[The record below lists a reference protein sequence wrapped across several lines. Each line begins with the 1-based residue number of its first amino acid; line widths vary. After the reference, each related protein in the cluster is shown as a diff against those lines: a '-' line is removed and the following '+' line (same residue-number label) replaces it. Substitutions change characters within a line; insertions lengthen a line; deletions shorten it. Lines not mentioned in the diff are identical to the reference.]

1 MITKLIRVF
10 GIIFIISFSVLN
22 IFMSL
27 ITRDLDNQPH
37 NQIFKKY
44 FSYPSFFED
53 RFFDNRMKQTI
64 GDNNFNKNIVLAEI
78 NDDSLHT
85 LGRWPIPRRHWVT
98 FTEKMY
104 KFGAKVLVW
113 DVFFAEPEVSCGDI
127 SPDTLLA
134 NSFSLFTSK
143 PGNKII
149 LPYKLNVD
157 GTKTDREFEELPG
170 EILEFIM
177 NSHADQK
184 SRLKNSSVSKDAY
197 PLKEL
202 LVENVGLAHI
212 QATEDFDGI
221 YRHYYL
227 VRNIDDLYFPSFSL
241 LAYQYFTNDQ
251 GLLLQVHP
259 QEEGGGGILKLKNGS
274 LDVNDLGQA
283 KVRWFGDES
292 SFPKVSI
299 KDIVQSSDDDPKM
312 IKIFKDN
319 VVFIGSTA
327 YGAHD
332 LRHTPLH
339 PQMPGVYF
347 HMNMLDMLL
356 QNRFF
361 HSSDE
366 SNQYSFLLLII
377 GTILIILIQ
386 MLGHPILDIL
396 GVVTLTAGIYIFD
409 TYYLLPD
416 GYEIKLFFCL
426 FSILSCY
433 SWNTLLNFYLSNKDK
448 AFLKSA
454 FSNYISPELIDEMY
468 DSGQPPELGGS
479 EQLLTAYFTD
489 IASFSTFSEN
499 LTATQL
505 VELLNEYLTAMTDIL
520 LKENGTLDK
529 YEGDAIIA
537 FFGAPMPLEDHAV
550 RACSVAIHM
559 QKALDDLR
567 IKWKSEEGK
576 WPEIVCEMRMRIG
589 INSGNIVTGNMGSTQ
604 RMNYTMMGD
613 SVNLAARLEEAAKQY
628 GIYTHVNEDT
638 KVLTENKFEMR
649 ILDTIKVVGKTKP
662 VTTYDLLGFVGK
674 TSEDLLQLKNL
685 FEKALEYYKRKQ
697 FDNAIEQ
704 FKQSLVYEN
713 LRYPEL
719 EGKKTN
725 PSLIYIARC
734 EEYLKNPPP
743 EDWDGVYTLT
753 SK

>member
-1 MITKLIRVF
+1 
-10 GIIFIISFSVLN
+10 
-22 IFMSL
+22 
-27 ITRDLDNQPH
+27 
-37 NQIFKKY
+37 
-44 FSYPSFFED
+44 
-53 RFFDNRMKQTI
+53 
-64 GDNNFNKNIVLAEI
+64 
-78 NDDSLHT
+78 
-85 LGRWPIPRRHWVT
+85 
-98 FTEKMY
+98 
-104 KFGAKVLVW
+104 
-113 DVFFAEPEVSCGDI
+113 
-127 SPDTLLA
+127 
-134 NSFSLFTSK
+134 
-143 PGNKII
+143 
-149 LPYKLNVD
+149 
-157 GTKTDREFEELPG
+157 
-170 EILEFIM
+170 
-177 NSHADQK
+177 
-184 SRLKNSSVSKDAY
+184 
-197 PLKEL
+197 
-202 LVENVGLAHI
+202 
-212 QATEDFDGI
+212 
-221 YRHYYL
+221 
-227 VRNIDDLYFPSFSL
+227 
-241 LAYQYFTNDQ
+241 
-251 GLLLQVHP
+251 
-259 QEEGGGGILKLKNGS
+259 LKLKNGS

-283 KVRWFGDES
+283 KVRWFGGET

-299 KDIVQSSDDDPKM
+299 KDIVQASDDDPKM
-312 IKIFKDN
+312 KKIFKDN
-319 VVFIGSTA
+319 IVFIGSTA

-356 QNRFF
+356 KNRFF
-361 HSSDE
+361 YSSDE

-386 MLGHPILDIL
+386 VLGHPILDIF
-396 GVVTLTAGIYIFD
+396 GVVILTTGIYIFD
-409 TYYLLPD
+409 TYYLLPE

-454 FSNYISPELIDEMY
+454 FGNYISPELIDEMY
-468 DSGQPPELGGS
+468 DRGQPPELGGA

-489 IASFSTFSEN
+489 IASFSTFSER

-537 FFGAPMPLEDHAV
+537 FFGAPMPLEDHAT
-550 RACSVAIHM
+550 RACSVALHM

-567 IKWKSEEGK
+567 IKWKSEGDK

-628 GIYTHVNEDT
+628 GIYTHVNKDT
-638 KVLTENKFEMR
+638 EVLTENKFEMR
-649 ILDTIKVVGKTKP
+649 KLDTIKVVGKTKP
-662 VTTYDLLGFVGK
+662 VTTYDLLGFVGE
-674 TSEDLLQLKNL
+674 TSEDLLQLKTL
-685 FEKALEYYKRKQ
+685 FQKGLEYYNSKQ
-697 FDNAIEQ
+697 FDKAIEQ

-725 PSLIYIARC
+725 PSLIYIDRC
-734 EEYLKNPPP
+734 EEYIKNPPP
-743 EDWDGVYTLT
+743 ADWDGIYTLT